1 MWRFKRK
8 SIGKYFFAFHFFL
21 RQVLR
26 LHVAQT
32 GLELNAGIKG
42 MIHKTLTPKNIP

>member
-8 SIGKYFFAFHFFL
+8 SIGKYFFAFHFL

-26 LHVAQT
+26 LHIAQT

-42 MIHKTLTPKNIP
+42 MIHKALTPKNIP